1 MTSPHIRMDR
11 KTPQKHEFWYL
22 RSLQEDLSL
31 LFVFPLFLNSLQL
44 LKKTKLGANVRRLFV
59 IFFILDRGGRKEIF
73 SWCQNK
79 SLHASGLHAPQK
91 RASVPSS
98 LFPRLCGAERQP
110 TPSPAGSA
118 VWTGWR
124 GR

>member
-1 MTSPHIRMDR
+1 MTSPHIRMER
-11 KTPQKHEFWYL
+11 KKTQKHEFWYL

-59 IFFILDRGGRKEIF
+59 IFFILDGGGRKDRF
-73 SWCQNK
+73 SWCQDK
-79 SLHASGLHAPQK
+79 SLPASGQE

-98 LFPRLCGAERQP
+98 LSPRLCGAERQP